1 MAGNNHA
8 YILGYHESKEP
19 RMNTRM
25 NECRKSVTDIP
36 DASDM
41 FNALFAE
48 IVGVVGQQ
56 EYVEQ

>member
-1 MAGNNHA
+1 
-8 YILGYHESKEP
+8 
-19 RMNTRM
+19 MNTRM